1 VHSYTPADENPV
13 AQGAR
18 SEAVVTDGGRSAGT
32 ERESADKAASN
43 LNPEVLTE
51 RCDFIYRRIPP
62 AIVATVAL
70 SLLLSAFLWRSRP
83 PALLLFWQATMV
95 GLAIGLWILAWIYQ
109 REKAKAAI
117 DPEVWVRRA
126 AIGALALGTGWG
138 YAAAVFFP
146 GGEQEQ
152 IFIAF
157 VVALVATGGLPIFS
171 TVWWVYALYAA
182 GAMLPFNVVLFAYG
196 TEYFRLLGAAV
207 PTLYIANVYTAY
219 QIGRVFAAAYGLRGA
234 YRRLWDDN
242 AEINAQLASQLDDL
256 LEAHRA
262 VQAFDRKLSLF
273 SERAPIAVFEVDPQ
287 ATIHDMNPAAENLF
301 GYAAHELVGRNG
313 ITMLFPSDDRESAE
327 KWWREF
333 IAAGKPTT
341 IIAERCLRRDELEL
355 TCEWTLTPLV
365 DEDEN
370 VTSVVLQGRDI
381 THQRESERM
390 RSEFTSTLSHEL
402 RTPLTSILGSLQLL
416 RSGVLGELDKDQD
429 EVTEIAERNGQRLL
443 DLINE
448 VLDIEKIESGRVVM
462 VPETVEVDEFVPD
475 SVNLNQG
482 FADRFAVKL
491 VLDGEPPKVKVR
503 GDRKRLMQIM
513 TNLLSNAAKF
523 SPPNQTVEV
532 SCTVK
537 DGRVRL
543 VVADRGPG
551 ISEAFRSRIFGRF
564 AQADSSDSRLKG
576 GTGLGLAICKRLIE
590 MMQGRI
596 GFSPREGGGTEFW
609 FELPVM
615 KDDDEDTGGAQR
627 ILVTER
633 DTVAAEY
640 LAMVLGK
647 AGYAVDMAPDAS
659 TSRALLGRWQYA
671 VWMVDRS
678 LRDVDDTVGLI
689 TEMRHRLGDTKIVML
704 MSLRSEQ
711 TTIDE
716 PQKHGIIGWLM
727 KNEPRQRVIEVV
739 EGAIGPAPVRPE
751 A

>member
-1 VHSYTPADENPV
+1 M
-13 AQGAR
+13 AQDAQ
-18 SEAVVTDGGRSAGT
+18 SEALGVMEAPAADTGRHSAEKASST
-32 ERESADKAASN
+32 E
-43 LNPEVLTE
+43 NPEVLAE
-51 RCDFIYRRIPP
+51 RCDFLYRRITP
-62 AIVATVAL
+62 AIVATIGL
-70 SLLLSAFLWRSRP
+70 SLLLDAFLWRTRP
-83 PALLLFWQATMV
+83 IPLLVFWQTTVLVLAT
-95 GLAIGLWILAWIYQ
+95 GFWLLGWFYR
-109 REKAKAAI
+109 REKAKGAI
-117 DPEVWVRRA
+117 DPKVWVRRA

-157 VVALVATGGLPIFS
+157 VVALVATGGLPMFS

-182 GAMLPFNVVLFAYG
+182 GVMMPFNVVLFAYG
-196 TEYFRLLGAAV
+196 TENFRVLGAAV
-207 PTLYIANVYTAY
+207 PTLYVANVFTAY
-219 QIGRVFAAAYGLRGA
+219 QLGRVFAAAYGLRGA
-234 YRRLWDDN
+234 YRKLWDDN

-262 VQAFDRKLSLF
+262 VQAYDRKLSLF
-273 SERAPIAVFEVDPQ
+273 SERAPIAVFEVDPN

-313 ITMLFPSDDRESAE
+313 ITMLFPSDDRPRTEQ
-327 KWWREF
+327 WWRDF
-333 IAAGKPTT
+333 VAAGKPTT
-341 IIAERCLRRDELEL
+341 IVAERCLRRDELEL

-370 VTSVVLQGRDI
+370 VTSVVIQGRDI

-448 VLDIEKIESGRVVM
+448 VLDIEKIESGRVVL
-462 VPETVEVDEFVPD
+462 VPETVEVDEFVSD
-475 SVNLNQG
+475 SVRLNQG
-482 FADRFAVKL
+482 FADRFTVTLKL
-491 VLDGEPPKVKVR
+491 VGEPPRVKVR

-523 SPPNQTVEV
+523 SPPNESVEV
-532 SCTVK
+532 NCTSQ

-551 ISEAFRSRIFGRF
+551 IPDAFRSKIFGRF
-564 AQADSSDSRLKG
+564 AQADSTDSRIKG

-596 GFSPREGGGTEFW
+596 GFSTREGGGTEFW

-615 KDDDEDTGGAQR
+615 RAEDEETGGAQR
-627 ILVTER
+627 ILVTEH

-647 AGYAVDMAPDAS
+647 AGYSVDMAPDAS

-671 VWMVDRS
+671 MWMVDRS
-678 LRDVDDTVGLI
+678 LRDVEDTVSLI
-689 TEMRHRLGDTKIVML
+689 AEMNHRLVDTKIVML

-711 TTIDE
+711 TTIEE
-716 PQKHGIIGWLM
+716 PGRHGIVGWLM
-727 KNEPRQRVIEVV
+727 KNEPRQRVLEVV
-739 EGAIGPAPVRPE
+739 ESAIGPAPAPAETE

>member
-1 VHSYTPADENPV
+1 
-13 AQGAR
+13 
-18 SEAVVTDGGRSAGT
+18 
-32 ERESADKAASN
+32 
-43 LNPEVLTE
+43 
-51 RCDFIYRRIPP
+51 
-62 AIVATVAL
+62 
-70 SLLLSAFLWRSRP
+70 
-83 PALLLFWQATMV
+83 
-95 GLAIGLWILAWIYQ
+95 
-109 REKAKAAI
+109 
-117 DPEVWVRRA
+117 
-126 AIGALALGTGWG
+126 
-138 YAAAVFFP
+138 
-146 GGEQEQ
+146 
-152 IFIAF
+152 
-157 VVALVATGGLPIFS
+157 
-171 TVWWVYALYAA
+171 VWWVYALYAA
-182 GAMLPFNVVLFAYG
+182 GAMMPFNVVLFAYG
-196 TEYFRLLGAAV
+196 TENFRVLGGAV
-207 PTLYIANVYTAY
+207 PMLYVANVFTAY
-219 QIGRVFAAAYGLRGA
+219 QLGRVFAAAYGLRGA
-234 YRRLWDDN
+234 YRKLWDDN

-262 VQAFDRKLSLF
+262 VQAYDRKLSLF
-273 SERAPIAVFEVDPQ
+273 SERAPIAVFEVDPNG
-287 ATIHDMNPAAENLF
+287 TIHDMNPAAENLF

-313 ITMLFPSDDRESAE
+313 IAMLFAPEDRERTE
-327 KWWREF
+327 RWWHAF
-333 IAAGKPTT
+333 VASGKPTT
-341 IIAERCLRRDELEL
+341 MVAERCLRRDELEL

-365 DEDEN
+365 DEEEN

-429 EVTEIAERNGQRLL
+429 EITEIAERNGQRLL

-448 VLDIEKIESGRVVM
+448 VLDIEKIESGRVVL

-475 SVNLNQG
+475 SVRLNQG
-482 FADRFAVKL
+482 FADRFTVALKMI
-491 VLDGEPPKVKVR
+491 GEVPKVKVR

-523 SPPNQTVEV
+523 SPPNETVEV
-532 SCTVK
+532 RCTVK

-551 ISEAFRSRIFGRF
+551 ISDAFRSKIFGRF
-564 AQADSSDSRLKG
+564 AQADSTDSRIKG

-615 KDDDEDTGGAQR
+615 RAEDEETGGAQR
-627 ILVTER
+627 ILVTEP

-671 VWMVDRS
+671 MWMLDRN
-678 LRDVDDTVGLI
+678 LRDVADTVSLI
-689 TEMRHRLGDTKIVML
+689 SEMHHRLGETKIVML

-711 TTIDE
+711 TTIEDTA
-716 PQKHGIIGWLM
+716 KYGIVGWLM
-727 KNEPRQRVIEVV
+727 KNEPRQRVLEVV
-739 EGAIGPAPVRPE
+739 EGAIGAAPAAAE

>member
-1 VHSYTPADENPV
+1 M
-13 AQGAR
+13 AQDAQ
-18 SEAVVTDGGRSAGT
+18 SEALGVMEAPAADTGRHSAEKASST
-32 ERESADKAASN
+32 E
-43 LNPEVLTE
+43 NPEVLAE
-51 RCDFIYRRIPP
+51 RCDFLYRRITP
-62 AIVATVAL
+62 AIVATIGL
-70 SLLLSAFLWRSRP
+70 SLLLDAFLWRTRP
-83 PALLLFWQATMV
+83 IPLLVFWQTTVLVLAT
-95 GLAIGLWILAWIYQ
+95 GFWLLGWFYR
-109 REKAKAAI
+109 REKAKGAI
-117 DPEVWVRRA
+117 DPKVWVRRA

-157 VVALVATGGLPIFS
+157 VVALVATGGLPMFS

-182 GAMLPFNVVLFAYG
+182 GAMMPFNVVLFAYG
-196 TEYFRLLGAAV
+196 TENFRVLGGAV
-207 PTLYIANVYTAY
+207 PMLYVANVFTAY
-219 QIGRVFAAAYGLRGA
+219 QLGRVFAAAYGLRGA
-234 YRRLWDDN
+234 YRKLWDDN

-262 VQAFDRKLSLF
+262 VQAYDRKLSLF
-273 SERAPIAVFEVDPQ
+273 SERAPIAVFEVDPNG
-287 ATIHDMNPAAENLF
+287 TIHDMNPAAENLF

-313 ITMLFPSDDRESAE
+313 IAMLFAPEDRERTE
-327 KWWREF
+327 RWWHAF
-333 IAAGKPTT
+333 VASGKPTT
-341 IIAERCLRRDELEL
+341 MVAERCLRRDELEL

-365 DEDEN
+365 DEEEN

-429 EVTEIAERNGQRLL
+429 EITEIAERNGQRLL

-448 VLDIEKIESGRVVM
+448 VLDIEKIESGRVVL

-475 SVNLNQG
+475 SVRLNQG
-482 FADRFAVKL
+482 FADRFTVALKMI
-491 VLDGEPPKVKVR
+491 GEVPKVKVR

-523 SPPNQTVEV
+523 SPPNETVEV
-532 SCTVK
+532 RCTVK

-551 ISEAFRSRIFGRF
+551 ISDAFRSKIFGRF
-564 AQADSSDSRLKG
+564 AQADSTDSRIKG

-615 KDDDEDTGGAQR
+615 RAEDEETGGAQR
-627 ILVTER
+627 ILVTEP

-671 VWMVDRS
+671 MWMLDRN
-678 LRDVDDTVGLI
+678 LRDVADTVSLI
-689 TEMRHRLGDTKIVML
+689 SEMHHRLGETKIVML

-711 TTIDE
+711 TTIEDTA
-716 PQKHGIIGWLM
+716 KYGIVGWLM
-727 KNEPRQRVIEVV
+727 KNEPRQRVLEVV
-739 EGAIGPAPVRPE
+739 EGAIGAAPAAAE

>member
-1 VHSYTPADENPV
+1 M
-13 AQGAR
+13 AQEAQ
-18 SEAVVTDGGRSAGT
+18 SEAVGVMGAPAGDTGRHSVEKASST
-32 ERESADKAASN
+32 E
-43 LNPEVLTE
+43 NPEVLAE
-51 RCDFIYRRIPP
+51 RCDFLYRRITP
-62 AIVATVAL
+62 AVVATIAL
-70 SLLLSAFLWRSRP
+70 SLLLDAFLWRTRP
-83 PALLLFWQATMV
+83 IPLLIFWQSIV
-95 GLAIGLWILAWIYQ
+95 LVLAAGFWTLGWFYR
-109 REKAKAAI
+109 RERAKGPI

-157 VVALVATGGLPIFS
+157 VVALVATGGLPMFS

-182 GAMLPFNVVLFAYG
+182 GAMVPFNVVLFAYG
-196 TEYFRLLGAAV
+196 TENFRVLGGAV
-207 PTLYIANVYTAY
+207 PMLYVANVFTAY
-219 QIGRVFAAAYGLRGA
+219 QLGRVFAAAYGLRGA
-234 YRRLWDDN
+234 YRKLWDDN

-262 VQAFDRKLSLF
+262 VQAYDRKLSLF
-273 SERAPIAVFEVDPQ
+273 SERAPIAVFEVDPNG
-287 ATIHDMNPAAENLF
+287 TIHDMNPAAENLF

-313 ITMLFPSDDRESAE
+313 IAMLFAPEDRERTE
-327 KWWREF
+327 RWWRTF
-333 IAAGKPTT
+333 VASGKPTT
-341 IIAERCLRRDELEL
+341 MVAERCLRRDELEL

-365 DEDEN
+365 DEEEN

-448 VLDIEKIESGRVVM
+448 VLDIEKIESGRVVL

-475 SVNLNQG
+475 SVRLNQG
-482 FADRFAVKL
+482 FADRFTVSLKM
-491 VLDGEPPKVKVR
+491 VGEVPKVKVR

-523 SPPNQTVEV
+523 SPPNETVEV
-532 SCTVK
+532 HCTVK
-537 DGRVRL
+537 NGRVRL

-551 ISEAFRSRIFGRF
+551 IPEAFRSKIFGRF
-564 AQADSSDSRLKG
+564 AQADSTDSRIKG

-615 KDDDEDTGGAQR
+615 RAEDEETGGAQR
-627 ILVTER
+627 ILVTEP

-671 VWMVDRS
+671 MWMLDRN
-678 LRDVDDTVGLI
+678 LRDVADTVSLI
-689 TEMRHRLGDTKIVML
+689 TEMHHRLGETKIVML

-711 TTIDE
+711 TTIEDAA
-716 PQKHGIIGWLM
+716 KYGIVGWLM
-727 KNEPRQRVIEVV
+727 KNEPRQRVLEVV
-739 EGAIGPAPVRPE
+739 EGAIGAAPAAAE

>member
-1 VHSYTPADENPV
+1 M
-13 AQGAR
+13 AQHAQ
-18 SEAVVTDGGRSAGT
+18 SEAVAAMPAPSGNTGQSSV
-32 ERESADKAASN
+32 DKASSTD
-43 LNPEVLTE
+43 NPEVLAE
-51 RCDFIYRRIPP
+51 RCDYLYRRIGP
-62 AIVATVAL
+62 AVVATLAL
-70 SLLLSAFLWRSRP
+70 SLLLDAFLWRTRP
-83 PALLLFWQATMV
+83 IPLLMFWQATVLVLGV
-95 GLAIGLWILAWIYQ
+95 GFWSLAWAY
-109 REKAKAAI
+109 RRAKAKGTI

-157 VVALVATGGLPIFS
+157 VVALVATGGLPMFS
-171 TVWWVYALYAA
+171 TVWWVYALYAL
-182 GAMLPFNVVLFAYG
+182 GVMIPFNVVLFAYG
-196 TEYFRLLGAAV
+196 TENFRVLGAAV
-207 PTLYIANVYTAY
+207 PTLYVANVFTAY
-219 QIGRVFAAAYGLRGA
+219 QLGRVFAAAYGLRGA
-234 YRRLWDDN
+234 YRKLWDDN

-262 VQAFDRKLSLF
+262 VQAYDRKLSLF
-273 SERAPIAVFEVDPQ
+273 SERAPIAVFEVDPN

-313 ITMLFPSDDRESAE
+313 ITMLFPSDDRPQTE

-333 IAAGKPTT
+333 VAAGKPTT
-341 IIAERCLRRDELEL
+341 IVAERCLRRDELEL

-365 DEDEN
+365 DEDDK
-370 VTSVVLQGRDI
+370 VTSIVIQGRDI

-448 VLDIEKIESGRVVM
+448 VLDIEKIESGRVVL
-462 VPETVEVDEFVPD
+462 VPETVEVDEFVTD
-475 SVNLNQG
+475 SVRLNQG
-482 FADRFAVKL
+482 FADRFTVTLKL
-491 VLDGEPPKVKVR
+491 VGEPPRVRVR

-523 SPPNQTVEV
+523 SPPNETVEV
-532 SCTVK
+532 TCTLK

-551 ISEAFRSRIFGRF
+551 IPEAFRSKIFGRF
-564 AQADSSDSRLKG
+564 AQADSTDSRIKG

-615 KDDDEDTGGAQR
+615 RAEEEDTGGAQR
-627 ILVTER
+627 ILVTEN

-647 AGYAVDMAPDAS
+647 AGYSVDMAPDAS

-671 VWMVDRS
+671 MWMVDRN
-678 LRDVDDTVGLI
+678 LRDVEDTVGLI
-689 TEMRHRLGDTKIVML
+689 AELHHRLVDTKIVML

-711 TTIDE
+711 TTIEE
-716 PQKHGIIGWLM
+716 PGKHGIIGWLM
-727 KNEPRQRVIEVV
+727 KNEPRQRVLEVV
-739 EGAIGPAPVRPE
+739 EGAIGPAPARAE
-751 A
+751 AEA

>member
-1 VHSYTPADENPV
+1 MAREAQSETVGVGAMGAPAGDTGRHSVEKA
-13 AQGAR
+13 
-18 SEAVVTDGGRSAGT
+18 SST
-32 ERESADKAASN
+32 E
-43 LNPEVLTE
+43 NPEVLAE
-51 RCDFIYRRIPP
+51 RCDFLYRRITP
-62 AIVATVAL
+62 ACVATIAL
-70 SLLLSAFLWRSRP
+70 SLLLDAFLWRTRP
-83 PALLLFWQATMV
+83 IPLLIFWQSTLLVLAV
-95 GLAIGLWILAWIYQ
+95 GFWMLGWFYR
-109 REKAKAAI
+109 REKAKGPI
-117 DPEVWVRRA
+117 DPEIWVRRA

-157 VVALVATGGLPIFS
+157 VVALVATGGLPMFS

-182 GAMLPFNVVLFAYG
+182 GAMMPFNVVLFAYG
-196 TEYFRLLGAAV
+196 TENFRVLGGAV
-207 PTLYIANVYTAY
+207 PMLYVANVFTAY
-219 QIGRVFAAAYGLRGA
+219 QLGQVFAAAYGLRGA
-234 YRRLWDDN
+234 YRKLWDDN
-242 AEINAQLASQLDDL
+242 AEINAQLAGQLDDL

-262 VQAFDRKLSLF
+262 VQAYDRKLSLF
-273 SERAPIAVFEVDPQ
+273 SERAPIAVFEVDPNG
-287 ATIHDMNPAAENLF
+287 TIHDMNPAAENLF

-313 ITMLFPSDDRESAE
+313 IAMLFAPEDRERTE
-327 KWWREF
+327 RWWRTF
-333 IAAGKPTT
+333 VASGKPTT
-341 IIAERCLRRDELEL
+341 MVAERCLRRDELEL

-365 DEDEN
+365 DEEEN

-448 VLDIEKIESGRVVM
+448 VLDIEKIESGRVVL
-462 VPETVEVDEFVPD
+462 VPETVEVEEFVPD
-475 SVNLNQG
+475 SVRLNQG
-482 FADRFAVKL
+482 FADRFTVALKMV
-491 VLDGEPPKVKVR
+491 GEVPKVKVR

-523 SPPNQTVEV
+523 SPPNETVEV
-532 SCTVK
+532 RCAVK
-537 DGRVRL
+537 NGRVRL

-551 ISEAFRSRIFGRF
+551 IPEAFRGKIFGRF
-564 AQADSSDSRLKG
+564 AQADSTDSRIKG

-596 GFSPREGGGTEFW
+596 GFNPREDGGTEFW

-615 KDDDEDTGGAQR
+615 RAEDEETGGAQR
-627 ILVTER
+627 ILVTEP

-671 VWMVDRS
+671 MWMLDRN
-678 LRDVDDTVGLI
+678 LRDVADTVSLI
-689 TEMRHRLGDTKIVML
+689 TEMHHRLGETKIVML

-711 TTIDE
+711 TTIEDAA
-716 PQKHGIIGWLM
+716 KYGIVGWLM
-727 KNEPRQRVIEVV
+727 KNEPRQRVLEVV
-739 EGAIGPAPVRPE
+739 EGAIGAAPAAAE